1 MVFQLPSTS
10 TISTMRG
17 KRRFD
22 VSIAVNET
30 DAGARLAA
38 EAGTALPDRAAL
50 SDADVRSFLG
60 RRGRR
65 PYILAPWSTRRV
77 VPLGTRRT
85 Q

>member
-1 MVFQLPSTS
+1 
-10 TISTMRG
+10 
-17 KRRFD
+17 
-22 VSIAVNET
+22 VNET
-30 DAGARLAA
+30 DDGARPAA

-50 SDADVRSFLG
+50 SDGDVRSFLG

-77 VPLGTRRT
+77 VPHGTRRT